1 MIKQQA
7 QQEQDFEQRMKR
19 QSKPSDLRYAF
30 GIVISPKTGEPFL
43 CCSKLGESA
52 DFQMR
57 RFDGSREGEGSFE
70 EFEDSACFVPAARS
84 NYPRVHIPSGVV
96 NKGQGNGTALY
107 VCSAV
112 AAFVAPDIQE
122 FRLAY
127 GPSDADLDN
136 TAVCSARY
144 VIADGEVCDRS
155 HFASNWW
162 DRAAK
167 LGLSTK
173 ETFTENTPRDIDD
186 CLDADQSRK
195 LLNMFVDDVSSDA
208 DVGDAD
214 VSVCASGTYEYVDE
228 LLVDVLS
235 MESAKA
241 ANLVVAYT
249 TSPLLFPWMNGLP
262 SVVAPQSAPRSRRDR
277 NEWDYFNAEA
287 ARAVN
292 VGVFRQ
298 FGDGQSIFDS
308 WATLCA
314 ANGMPEHELAQMADR
329 FRAGV
334 DIAPK
339 TTQDQARANP
349 APRGA
354 SRAGLVKRYGNARRN
369 PAAPEQKLA
378 AALLEERAR
387 LGWTRLASLP

>member
-84 NYPRVHIPSGVV
+84 NHPRVHIPSGVV

-112 AAFVAPDIQE
+112 AAFVAPEIQE
-122 FRLAY
+122 FRIEY

-144 VIADGEVCDRS
+144 VIVDGEVCDRS
-155 HFASNWW
+155 HFSSGWW

-173 ETFTENTPRDIDD
+173 EKFAEHTQRDIDD

-195 LLNMFVDDVSSDA
+195 LLNMFVDDVSSD
-208 DVGDAD
+208 DDIGDAD

-228 LLVDVLS
+228 LIVDVLS
-235 MESAKA
+235 MDAAKA

-249 TSPLLFPWMNGLP
+249 TSPLLFPWMDGLP
-262 SVVAPQSAPRSRRDR
+262 SVVAPRSASRGRRDR
-277 NEWDYFNAEA
+277 NEWDYFNVEA

-298 FGDGQSIFDS
+298 FGNGETIFEAWS
-308 WATLCA
+308 ELCA
-314 ANGMPEHELAQMADR
+314 ANGMLGEEIEQMAAR

-339 TTQDQARANP
+339 ATQEQPRANP
-349 APRGA
+349 
-354 SRAGLVKRYGNARRN
+354 SRRDAVRTVPVKRYSKARRN

-378 AALLEERAR
+378 AALLEERVR
-387 LGWTRLASLP
+387 LGWTRLAGLP